1 MDITALVAPRN
12 HEHLEPQSSNR
23 SVMSTMSDD
32 TCTSAC
38 SSINSFDASLL
49 SYPSSCELLESRLKT
64 HGAAKNFHKVS
75 DGMFSF
81 ESKDLTIEL
90 TVRRD
95 DNVRLRIDFSCV
107 VYAFTARNPN
117 EDAKKRTS
125 LGPYALMT
133 KMMKYKAKLNRK
145 KKQEQLGKVG
155 DNFVFVRSLRSSLL
169 REEKIYDF
177 GFELDSFIS
186 TAHDINKDFNG
197 RKATCRSTA
206 ASLSGSR
213 RQLLENVDYDV

>member
-1 MDITALVAPRN
+1 MDITALTVPRD
-12 HEHLEPQSSNR
+12 HDDQLQLQASSR

-38 SSINSFDASLL
+38 SSINSFDASLD
-49 SYPSSCELLESRLKT
+49 YQSSCEMLEARLKT
-64 HGAAKNFHKVS
+64 HGAAKNFHKIN

-81 ESKDLTIEL
+81 ESKDLTIEM
-90 TVRRD
+90 TVRD
-95 DNVRLRIDFSCV
+95 DKVRLRIDFSCI
-107 VYAFTARNPN
+107 VYAFAARNPN
-117 EDAKKRTS
+117 ADPKKRTS

-145 KKQEQLGKVG
+145 QKQEQLGKVG

-186 TAHDINKDFNG
+186 TAHDIHKDFNG
-197 RKATCRSTA
+197 KKAAGRPTA
-206 ASLSGSR
+206 ASLSVSR
-213 RQLLENVDYDV
+213 RQLVENGDYVV